1 VGRGVVR
8 RAGVDVTGLD
18 RDALQ
23 AALRVLDLEGG
34 LEDADRE
41 LVDAIHRAAGDA
53 LRRPTSALHDAL
65 ARARSRLD
73 RWEDES

>member
-1 VGRGVVR
+1 M
-8 RAGVDVTGLD
+8 TGLD
-18 RDALQ
+18 RDALR

-34 LEDADRE
+34 LASADRE
-41 LVDAIHRAAGDA
+41 LVESIHRAAGDA

-73 RWEDES
+73 RREEES